1 MLWNDEA
8 YSKKMEIDPA
18 YEDIEVSSLRKYA
31 GERQTNRIL
40 KLNMYKLYLDMHLY
54 EESEQG
60 LDIWTR
66 DALVYNMEKFKMD

>member
-1 MLWNDEA
+1 
-8 YSKKMEIDPA
+8 
-18 YEDIEVSSLRKYA
+18 
-31 GERQTNRIL
+31 
-40 KLNMYKLYLDMHLY
+40 MYKLYLDMHLY